1 MLNCK
6 KKLNIQQILYVKV
19 GNTLEINNIAGIGDE
34 ISFKSGIKGV
44 VEKIYDNS
52 VIVSV
57 TENNTDLEFEGN
69 KTVVG
74 HKNYDVI

>member
-1 MLNCK
+1 M
-6 KKLNIQQILYVKV
+6 
-19 GNTLEINNIAGIGDE
+19 EIKNIAGIGDE

-57 TENNTDLEFEGN
+57 TENTTDFEFEGD

-74 HKNYDVI
+74 HRNYDIIQ

>member
-1 MLNCK
+1 M
-6 KKLNIQQILYVKV
+6 
-19 GNTLEINNIAGIGDE
+19 EISNIAGVGDV
-34 ISFKSGIKGV
+34 ISFKSGVKGV

-57 TENNTDLEFEGN
+57 TENTTNLEFEGN

-74 HKNYDVI
+74 HKNYEII

>member
-1 MLNCK
+1 MAIDK
-6 KKLNIQQILYVKV
+6 
-19 GNTLEINNIAGIGDE
+19 IAGIGDE

-44 VEKIYDNS
+44 VEKIYKNS

-57 TENNTDLEFEGN
+57 TENNTDLEFEGD

-74 HKNYDVI
+74 HKNYDIL

>member
-1 MLNCK
+1 M
-6 KKLNIQQILYVKV
+6 
-19 GNTLEINNIAGIGDE
+19 EINNIAGIGDE